1 MSGEKASRK
10 RTGEGPGCHPERS
23 EGSLRQSHQTLRF
36 AQGDRHDLQMS
47 SGGRQVK
54 QRRPTTST
62 AERLC
67 VTLPLPPSIN
77 EQYYTD
83 SRGNRRLTPVALRYK
98 AEVQKALLNLKQQG
112 VLNVSLLKRI
122 GTCYLA
128 LYIEFYFTTP
138 LQRDLDGGLK
148 IMQDAVCRA
157 LGANDNRV
165 VEIHLSKRIRP
176 LDPHVYLEID
186 TLDDWEFDEEYRIL
200 PRTL

>member
-1 MSGEKASRK
+1 M
-10 RTGEGPGCHPERS
+10 
-23 EGSLRQSHQTLRF
+23 
-36 AQGDRHDLQMS
+36 
-47 SGGRQVK
+47 
-54 QRRPTTST
+54 ST

-98 AEVQKALLNLKQQG
+98 AEVQKALFNLKQQG
-112 VLNVSLLKRI
+112 VLNVSLLKRMC
-122 GTCYLA
+122 TCYLA
-128 LYIEFYFTTP
+128 LYIEFYFVTP
-138 LQRDLDGGLK
+138 LQRDLDGGLR
-148 IMQDAVCRA
+148 IMQYAVCRA

>member
-1 MSGEKASRK
+1 M
-10 RTGEGPGCHPERS
+10 
-23 EGSLRQSHQTLRF
+23 
-36 AQGDRHDLQMS
+36 
-47 SGGRQVK
+47 K
-54 QRRPTTST
+54 QRRPTMST

-98 AEVQKALLNLKQQG
+98 AEVQKALFNLKQQG
-112 VLNVSLLKRI
+112 VLNVSLLKRM

-128 LYIEFYFTTP
+128 LYIEFYFLTP